1 MLYDLAIGIYDLLVH
16 LAAPF
21 SRKPRKMMKGHWVVY
36 ELLRQQLEKDV
47 RYIWFHAASLGEF
60 EQGRPLIEKIRAKY
74 PDYGI
79 LLTFFSPSGYEVRK
93 NYRGAD
99 VVCYLP
105 FDKPRNVKKFLDIAN
120 PCMAFFI
127 KYEFWKNYLDELH
140 KRRIPVYSVSS
151 IFRRGQVFFK
161 WYGGTYR
168 HVLRNFDHLFVQ
180 NERSKRYLSKIGI
193 NRVTVVGDTRFDRV
207 LQIREEAKELP
218 LVKLFKN
225 NTMTFVAGSSWQPDE
240 DLFIEYFN
248 NHPEVK
254 LIIAPHVIDENH
266 LVEII
271 RKLKR
276 PYVRYTRADEKNVL
290 KADCLIIDCFGL
302 LSSIYRYG
310 EIAYIG
316 GGFGV
321 GIHNTLE
328 AAVYGIPVI
337 FGPKYQ
343 KFMEAI
349 QLLEAQGAFSI
360 KNYEE
365 LKELFRVVRGT
376 KIEFPVI
383 MAAYYGLR
391 RSEIVGLKWSAVDF
405 NYKTIQIRH
414 TVTNSVTDGK
424 YILIKKNRTKTQK
437 SLRTLPLFA
446 NVEQMLL
453 QMKDE
458 QEHYKELFGNSYDY
472 TDSEYVYVHENGKL
486 IDPGYITQHFGIVLR
501 NNGLRKIRFHDL
513 RHSCATLL
521 RHNGARME
529 DIQRWLGHS
538 TIGTTEKI
546 YAHFEEE
553 EHLISAGRIAK
564 ALQPDSDN
572 PDERSLPAPK
582 GKSDFEM

>member
-1 MLYDLAIGIYDLLVH
+1 MFYNLAIILYDIAVH
-16 LAAPF
+16 LVAPF
-21 SRKPRKMMKGHWVVY
+21 SQPRKMMKGHWVVY
-36 ELLRQQLEKDV
+36 ELLRQQLEKDA

-74 PDYGI
+74 PDYRI

-99 VVCYLP
+99 IVCYLP
-105 FDKPRNVKKFLDIAN
+105 FDKPRNVRKFLDLVN

-151 IFRRGQVFFK
+151 IFRRGQIFFK

-168 HVLRNFDHLFVQ
+168 NVLRNFDHIFVQ
-180 NERSKRYLSKIGI
+180 NERSKRYLAKIGI

-207 LQIREEAKELP
+207 LQIREEAKDLP
-218 LVKLFKN
+218 LVELFKN

-248 NHPEVK
+248 QHPEVK

-276 PYVRYTRADEKNVL
+276 PYVRYTRADEKNVR

-343 KFMEAI
+343 KFQEAV
-349 QLLEAQGAFSI
+349 QLLEAKGGFSV
-360 KNYEE
+360 KSYEE
-365 LKELFRVVRGT
+365 LKALLDRMLEDESFLRETGT
-376 KIEFPVI
+376 N
-383 MAAYYGLR
+383 AGTY
-391 RSEIVGLKWSAVDF
+391 
-405 NYKTIQIRH
+405 
-414 TVTNSVTDGK
+414 VTGNAGATDK
-424 YILIKKNRTKTQK
+424 
-437 SLRTLPLFA
+437 
-446 NVEQMLL
+446 
-453 QMKDE
+453 
-458 QEHYKELFGNSYDY
+458 
-472 TDSEYVYVHENGKL
+472 
-486 IDPGYITQHFGIVLR
+486 VLGMI
-501 NNGLRKIRFHDL
+501 NF
-513 RHSCATLL
+513 
-521 RHNGARME
+521 
-529 DIQRWLGHS
+529 
-538 TIGTTEKI
+538 
-546 YAHFEEE
+546 
-553 EHLISAGRIAK
+553 
-564 ALQPDSDN
+564 
-572 PDERSLPAPK
+572 
-582 GKSDFEM
+582 

>member
-1 MLYDLAIGIYDLLVH
+1 MIAVH
-16 LAAPF
+16 LVAPF

-36 ELLRQQLEKDV
+36 ELLRQQLEKDA

-74 PDYGI
+74 PDYRI

-99 VVCYLP
+99 IVCYLP
-105 FDKPRNVKKFLDIAN
+105 FDKPRNVRKFLDLVN

-151 IFRRGQVFFK
+151 IFRRGQIFFK

-168 HVLRNFDHLFVQ
+168 NVLRNFDHIFVQ
-180 NERSKRYLSKIGI
+180 NERSKRYLAKIGI

-207 LQIREEAKELP
+207 LQIREEAKDLP
-218 LVKLFKN
+218 LVELFKN

-248 NHPEVK
+248 QHPEVK

-276 PYVRYTRADEKNVL
+276 PYVRYTRADEKNVR

-343 KFMEAI
+343 KFQEAV
-349 QLLEAQGAFSI
+349 QLLEAKGGFSV
-360 KNYEE
+360 KSYEE
-365 LKELFRVVRGT
+365 LKALLDRMLEDESFLRETGT
-376 KIEFPVI
+376 N
-383 MAAYYGLR
+383 AGTY
-391 RSEIVGLKWSAVDF
+391 
-405 NYKTIQIRH
+405 
-414 TVTNSVTDGK
+414 VTGNAGATDK
-424 YILIKKNRTKTQK
+424 
-437 SLRTLPLFA
+437 
-446 NVEQMLL
+446 
-453 QMKDE
+453 
-458 QEHYKELFGNSYDY
+458 
-472 TDSEYVYVHENGKL
+472 
-486 IDPGYITQHFGIVLR
+486 VLGMI
-501 NNGLRKIRFHDL
+501 NF
-513 RHSCATLL
+513 
-521 RHNGARME
+521 
-529 DIQRWLGHS
+529 
-538 TIGTTEKI
+538 
-546 YAHFEEE
+546 
-553 EHLISAGRIAK
+553 
-564 ALQPDSDN
+564 
-572 PDERSLPAPK
+572 
-582 GKSDFEM
+582 

>member
-1 MLYDLAIGIYDLLVH
+1 M
-16 LAAPF
+16 
-21 SRKPRKMMKGHWVVY
+21 VY
-36 ELLRQQLEKDV
+36 ELLRQQLEKDA

-74 PDYGI
+74 PDYRI

-99 VVCYLP
+99 IVCYLP
-105 FDKPRNVKKFLDIAN
+105 FDKPRNVKKFLDLVN

-140 KRRIPVYSVSS
+140 KRRTPVYSVSS
-151 IFRRGQVFFK
+151 IFRRGQIFFK

-168 HVLRNFDHLFVQ
+168 NVLRNFDHIFVQ

-193 NRVTVVGDTRFDRV
+193 NKVTVVGDTRFDRV
-207 LQIREEAKELP
+207 LQIRDEAKDLP
-218 LVKLFKN
+218 LVELFKN

-248 NHPEVK
+248 RHPEVK

-276 PYVRYTRADEKNVL
+276 PYVRYTRADEKNVR

-343 KFMEAI
+343 KFQEAI
-349 QLLEAQGAFSI
+349 HLLEAKGGFSI
-360 KNYEE
+360 KSYEE
-365 LKELFRVVRGT
+365 LKILLDRMLGDEDFLREAG
-376 KIEFPVI
+376 KN
-383 MAAYYGLR
+383 AGAY
-391 RSEIVGLKWSAVDF
+391 
-405 NYKTIQIRH
+405 
-414 TVTNSVTDGK
+414 VTD
-424 YILIKKNRTKTQK
+424 N
-437 SLRTLPLFA
+437 A
-446 NVEQMLL
+446 
-453 QMKDE
+453 
-458 QEHYKELFGNSYDY
+458 
-472 TDSEYVYVHENGKL
+472 
-486 IDPGYITQHFGIVLR
+486 
-501 NNGLRKIRFHDL
+501 
-513 RHSCATLL
+513 
-521 RHNGARME
+521 
-529 DIQRWLGHS
+529 
-538 TIGTTEKI
+538 GTTDKVLGMI
-546 YAHFEEE
+546 NF
-553 EHLISAGRIAK
+553 
-564 ALQPDSDN
+564 
-572 PDERSLPAPK
+572 
-582 GKSDFEM
+582 

>member
-1 MLYDLAIGIYDLLVH
+1 MLYNLAIIIYDIAVH

-21 SRKPRKMMKGHWVVY
+21 SRKPRKMTKGHWVVY
-36 ELLRQQLEKDV
+36 ELLRQQLEKDA

-74 PDYGI
+74 PDYRI

-99 VVCYLP
+99 IVCYLP
-105 FDKPRNVKKFLDIAN
+105 FDKPRNVKKFLDLVN

-151 IFRRGQVFFK
+151 IFRRGQIFFK

-168 HVLRNFDHLFVQ
+168 NVLRNFDHLFVQ
-180 NERSKRYLSKIGI
+180 NERSKRYLAKIGI

-207 LQIREEAKELP
+207 LQIREEAKDLP
-218 LVKLFKN
+218 LVELFKN

-248 NHPEVK
+248 QHPEVK

-276 PYVRYTRADEKNVL
+276 PYVRYTRADEKNVR

-343 KFMEAI
+343 KFQEAI
-349 QLLEAQGAFSI
+349 RLLEAKGGFSI
-360 KNYEE
+360 KSYEE
-365 LKELFRVVRGT
+365 LKALLDRMLEDE
-376 KIEFPVI
+376 EFLRESG
-383 MAAYYGLR
+383 MNAGL
-391 RSEIVGLKWSAVDF
+391 
-405 NYKTIQIRH
+405 Y
-414 TVTNSVTDGK
+414 VTDNAG
-424 YILIKKNRTKTQK
+424 
-437 SLRTLPLFA
+437 A
-446 NVEQMLL
+446 
-453 QMKDE
+453 
-458 QEHYKELFGNSYDY
+458 
-472 TDSEYVYVHENGKL
+472 TDK
-486 IDPGYITQHFGIVLR
+486 VL
-501 NNGLRKIRFHDL
+501 NMINF
-513 RHSCATLL
+513 
-521 RHNGARME
+521 
-529 DIQRWLGHS
+529 
-538 TIGTTEKI
+538 
-546 YAHFEEE
+546 
-553 EHLISAGRIAK
+553 
-564 ALQPDSDN
+564 
-572 PDERSLPAPK
+572 
-582 GKSDFEM
+582 

>member
-1 MLYDLAIGIYDLLVH
+1 MLYNLAIIIYDIAVH

-21 SRKPRKMMKGHWVVY
+21 SRKPRKMMKGHWAVY
-36 ELLRQQLEKDV
+36 ELLRQQLEKDA

-74 PDYGI
+74 PDYRI

-99 VVCYLP
+99 IVCYLP
-105 FDKPRNVKKFLDIAN
+105 FDKPRNVKKFLDLVN

-151 IFRRGQVFFK
+151 IFRRGQIFFK

-168 HVLRNFDHLFVQ
+168 NVLRNFDHLFVQ
-180 NERSKRYLSKIGI
+180 NERSKRYLAKIGI

-207 LQIREEAKELP
+207 LQIREEAKDLP
-218 LVKLFKN
+218 LVELFKN

-248 NHPEVK
+248 QHPEVK

-276 PYVRYTRADEKNVL
+276 PYVRYTRADEKNVR

-343 KFMEAI
+343 KFQEAI
-349 QLLEAQGAFSI
+349 RLLEA
-360 KNYEE
+360 K
-365 LKELFRVVRGT
+365 
-376 KIEFPVI
+376 
-383 MAAYYGLR
+383 AASPSR
-391 RSEIVGLKWSAVDF
+391 A
-405 NYKTIQIRH
+405 
-414 TVTNSVTDGK
+414 
-424 YILIKKNRTKTQK
+424 
-437 SLRTLPLFA
+437 
-446 NVEQMLL
+446 M
-453 QMKDE
+453 
-458 QEHYKELFGNSYDY
+458 
-472 TDSEYVYVHENGKL
+472 
-486 IDPGYITQHFGIVLR
+486 R
-501 NNGLRKIRFHDL
+501 N
-513 RHSCATLL
+513 
-521 RHNGARME
+521 
-529 DIQRWLGHS
+529 
-538 TIGTTEKI
+538 
-546 YAHFEEE
+546 
-553 EHLISAGRIAK
+553 
-564 ALQPDSDN
+564 
-572 PDERSLPAPK
+572 
-582 GKSDFEM
+582 

>member
-1 MLYDLAIGIYDLLVH
+1 MLYNLAIIIYDIAVH

-21 SRKPRKMMKGHWVVY
+21 SRKLRKMMKGHWVVY
-36 ELLRQQLEKDV
+36 ELLRQQLEKDA

-74 PDYGI
+74 PDYRI

-99 VVCYLP
+99 IVCYLP
-105 FDKPRNVKKFLDIAN
+105 FDKPRNVKKFLDLVN

-151 IFRRGQVFFK
+151 IFRRGQIFFK

-168 HVLRNFDHLFVQ
+168 NVLRNFDHLFVQ
-180 NERSKRYLSKIGI
+180 NERSKRYLAKIGI

-207 LQIREEAKELP
+207 LQIREEAKDLP
-218 LVKLFKN
+218 LVELFKN

-248 NHPEVK
+248 QHPEVK

-276 PYVRYTRADEKNVL
+276 PYVRYTRADEKNVR

-343 KFMEAI
+343 KFQEAI
-349 QLLEAQGAFSI
+349 RLLEAKGGFSI
-360 KNYEE
+360 KSYEE
-365 LKELFRVVRGT
+365 LKALLDRMLEDE
-376 KIEFPVI
+376 EFLRESG
-383 MAAYYGLR
+383 MNAGL
-391 RSEIVGLKWSAVDF
+391 
-405 NYKTIQIRH
+405 Y
-414 TVTNSVTDGK
+414 VTDNAG
-424 YILIKKNRTKTQK
+424 
-437 SLRTLPLFA
+437 A
-446 NVEQMLL
+446 
-453 QMKDE
+453 
-458 QEHYKELFGNSYDY
+458 
-472 TDSEYVYVHENGKL
+472 TDR
-486 IDPGYITQHFGIVLR
+486 VL
-501 NNGLRKIRFHDL
+501 NMINF
-513 RHSCATLL
+513 
-521 RHNGARME
+521 
-529 DIQRWLGHS
+529 
-538 TIGTTEKI
+538 
-546 YAHFEEE
+546 
-553 EHLISAGRIAK
+553 
-564 ALQPDSDN
+564 
-572 PDERSLPAPK
+572 
-582 GKSDFEM
+582 